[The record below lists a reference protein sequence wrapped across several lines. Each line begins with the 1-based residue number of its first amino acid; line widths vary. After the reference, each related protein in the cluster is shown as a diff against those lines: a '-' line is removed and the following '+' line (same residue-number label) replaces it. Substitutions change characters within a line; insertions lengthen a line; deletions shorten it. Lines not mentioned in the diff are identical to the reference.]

1 MALMRDESRPDPL
14 ATEDTVVATPG
25 SLGSV
30 TLPEPGDAFGR
41 YRLERHL
48 GTGGMGVVFA
58 AHDPTLDRVV
68 ALKLLKHGADAGT
81 GRLKREAQAL
91 AQLQHPNV
99 IAVFEVGEAD
109 GIHFIAMEYV
119 SGRTLKR
126 WLLDSTRSVTEVLDV
141 FVQAGRGLQAAH
153 DAGLVHRDF
162 KPSNVLVGDDG
173 RVCVVDFG
181 IATAHSL
188 GFTLDPGL
196 LTQDLPV
203 DAGEDLTGTGMV
215 LGTPAYMAPEQ
226 HVDGEID
233 ARSDQFSF
241 CASLYE
247 ALYGVR
253 PFEGTNDRN
262 IAVAKRRMNLT
273 APEEER
279 TVPTRVRRATLR
291 GLQPSPSERWP
302 SMIPLIRALE
312 RASRPRRRPV
322 LWAAGIAAVLG
333 AGVVAAERDQ
343 GHGCRPGAERAAEVW
358 SDARAASVQRRFEE
372 LKGPLGVDAARG
384 VDAWL
389 RPHLEVWSEQHDEVC
404 RARAAGEIDDDGLDL
419 RMHCVQARLAET
431 SAIVD
436 VLLDADADVVT
447 KSTQAAASL
456 LSPSICSDVDAL
468 RVQSAPPPP
477 VSLAAEVE
485 RIRELLAIARAQE
498 TAGRWSLGYE
508 TAKKAEAAAEGVPY
522 RPTQLEAA
530 LVSGVLATRLGELEA
545 AKTKLTETAHDAAA
559 EGLDHFAALAAGQL
573 VFVQGYQLADRE
585 AGLQWGRHAD
595 AAAQRARLQGRRLAR
610 IRSNIASVY
619 FGMGDYET
627 AATHYRETIALL
639 EQSVAPDHPDI
650 ANLLNNLGG
659 ALVNLGRFDE
669 AETALDRARRV
680 WSTQLGERHP
690 LVAVAL
696 TSQSAL
702 YERRREYD
710 KALEVSAIALSIR
723 RDELGAE
730 HPSVATTLDNQAS
743 LQLYTGQ
750 LKEAEAAARQALAL
764 RRKTFPESHP
774 HIASSLTNLGMIL
787 EKQERF
793 EDAATVSRQAAEMW
807 DATLGPEHLHSA
819 YPRTALGIALLGLG
833 EPERALEPLRV
844 SVTLR
849 RDAKRE
855 PHLLARSAF
864 ALGRALAA
872 TQKQLEACELYDE
885 ALKLYEDEGL
895 DEDAATVRA
904 ARKSACQ

>member
-1 MALMRDESRPDPL
+1 MREESRPDPL

-25 SLGSV
+25 SLSSV
-30 TLPEPGDAFGR
+30 TLPEPGDTFGR

-48 GTGGMGVVFA
+48 GMGGMGVVFA
-58 AHDPTLDRVV
+58 AHDPTLDRTV
-68 ALKLLKHGADAGT
+68 ALKLLKRGADSGT

-99 IAVFEVGEAD
+99 ITVFEVGEVD
-109 GIHFIAMEYV
+109 GIHFIAMECV

-126 WLLDSTRSVTEVLDV
+126 WLLDDARSVSEILDV

-188 GFTLDPGL
+188 GFTADPGL
-196 LTQDLPV
+196 HTQDLSV
-203 DAGEDLTGTGMV
+203 ELSGELTGTGMV

-226 HVDGEID
+226 HVGGEVD

-241 CASLYE
+241 CASLYG
-247 ALYGVR
+247 ALHGVR
-253 PFEGTNDRN
+253 PFDGRTGRE
-262 IAVAKRRMNLT
+262 IALAKRRMDL
-273 APEEER
+273 APANEDR
-279 TVPTRVRRATLR
+279 DLPRRVRRAVLR
-291 GLQPSPSERWP
+291 GLQPVPSERWP
-302 SMIPLIRALE
+302 SMDPLLRTLAK
-312 RASRPRRRPV
+312 ATQPGRRPG
-322 LWAAGIAAVLG
+322 LWVAGIAAVVGIGFLM
-333 AGVVAAERDQ
+333 VERDE
-343 GHGCRPGAERAAEVW
+343 GHRCRPGAERAAEIW
-358 SDARAASVQRRFEE
+358 SESRAEAVRNRFEQ

-389 RPHLEVWSEQHDEVC
+389 RPHLEEWSEQHDEAC
-404 RARAAGEIDDDGLDL
+404 RARATGEIDDDGLDL

-431 SAIVD
+431 SAVVD

-447 KSTQAAASL
+447 QSTQAAASL
-456 LSPSICSDVDAL
+456 LSPRICADVDAL

-477 VSLAAEVE
+477 VSLAPEVQ
-485 RIRELLAIARAQE
+485 RIRESLAIAGAQE

-508 TAKKAEAAAEGVPY
+508 TAKSAEKSAEAVAY
-522 RPTQLEAA
+522 RPIQIEAA
-530 LVSGVLATRLGELEA
+530 LISGVLAARLGELEA
-545 AKTKLTETAHDAAA
+545 AKTKLTEVAHDASA

-585 AGLQWGRHAD
+585 AGLQWGRHAE

-610 IRSNIASVY
+610 IRNNIASVY
-619 FGMGDYET
+619 FGTGDYET
-627 AATHYRETIALL
+627 AATHYRDTVALL
-639 EQSVAPDHPDI
+639 EESVPADHPDI

-669 AETALDRARRV
+669 AERALERARRI
-680 WSTQLGERHP
+680 WTEQLGERHP
-690 LVAVAL
+690 LVAVVL

-702 YERRREYD
+702 YERRREYA
-710 KALEVSAIALSIR
+710 KALEVTEIALSIR
-723 RDELGAE
+723 QTELGDE

-750 LKEAEAAARQALAL
+750 LEKAETAARKALAL

-774 HIASSLTNLGMIL
+774 HIGSSLTNLGMIL
-787 EKQERF
+787 EKQQRYE
-793 EDAATVSRQAAEMW
+793 EAATVSRQAVDIW
-807 DATLGPEHLHSA
+807 DATLGPRHLHSA
-819 YPRTALGIALLGLG
+819 YPRTALGLALVGLG
-833 EPERALEPLRV
+833 QPERALEPLRV
-844 SVTLR
+844 AVDLR
-849 RDAKRE
+849 REAKRE

-864 ALGRALAA
+864 ALGRALVA
-872 TQKQLEACELYDE
+872 TQNQADACALFDE
-885 ALKLYEDEGL
+885 ALQLYLDEGL
-895 DEDAATVRA
+895 ADDAQVVRL
-904 ARKSACQ
+904 ARTPACD